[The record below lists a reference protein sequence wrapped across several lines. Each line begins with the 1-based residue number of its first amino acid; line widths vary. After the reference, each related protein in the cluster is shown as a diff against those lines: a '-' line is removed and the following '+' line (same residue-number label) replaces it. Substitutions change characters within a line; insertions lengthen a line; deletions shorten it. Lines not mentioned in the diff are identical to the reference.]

1 MRTLYDCPNFTLA
14 FIQIFVDNIQYLVLY
29 TANTQNS
36 AICLLHVLILVC
48 ILTTYL
54 ISIHRGHVNAE
65 LPFISSTGAYPPES
79 CIFGEGLNL
88 AAFISLICSFFWYL
102 IALERTKFM
111 GIHQPKCVL
120 NFMLLLSLVAS
131 IGLTLVGN
139 FQQVNVELIH
149 DIGAGMAF
157 FGTTIYI
164 ILCALVSKRYL
175 GTHWCIWAF
184 RLLLGIM
191 AGITSSFFSICHTVS
206 RINFNGT
213 QEESLTYRHPGQ
225 GIVRKHPSE
234 SDIYSLKS

>member
-1 MRTLYDCPNFTLA
+1 
-14 FIQIFVDNIQYLVLY
+14 
-29 TANTQNS
+29 
-36 AICLLHVLILVC
+36 
-48 ILTTYL
+48 
-54 ISIHRGHVNAE
+54 
-65 LPFISSTGAYPPES
+65 
-79 CIFGEGLNL
+79 
-88 AAFISLICSFFWYL
+88 
-102 IALERTKFM
+102 M

-225 GIVRKHPSE
+225 GVSVFLQFCGAAQ
-234 SDIYSLKS
+234 YSIFICLNFLEIFAKYNDHKLGRTISVCFLD